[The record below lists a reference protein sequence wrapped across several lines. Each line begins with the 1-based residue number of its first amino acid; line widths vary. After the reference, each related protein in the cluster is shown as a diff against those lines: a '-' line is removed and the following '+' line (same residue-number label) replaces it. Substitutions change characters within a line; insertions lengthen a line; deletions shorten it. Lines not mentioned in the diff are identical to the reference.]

1 LALELG
7 GNDAGIVLPNTAIE
21 PVLDKLFWGYFFPL
35 TVIADATDDMR
46 VVREEQFGPVVPVIK
61 YGAVE
66 DALKRAN
73 AIDLGLGGSVWGNDR
88 EEVARIAQRLQC
100 GTAWVNQHGTL
111 NPFVAADDPPV
122 RDDAEVVEERHDGSQ
137 ELLDSATVG
146 RCVDVQHAGAT

>member
-46 VVREEQFGPVVPVIK
+46 VVREEQFGPAVPVIK

-73 AIDLGLGGSVWGNDR
+73 ALDLGLGGSVWGNDR

-111 NPFVAADDPPV
+111 NPFAPFGGVK
-122 RDDAEVVEERHDGSQ
+122 RSGIGVEFSAWRGSRSTRHC
-137 ELLDSATVG
+137 
-146 RCVDVQHAGAT
+146 RR